1 MYFSWIIKDKL
12 AANSIPRNVE
22 DLDFIKDQKISAVVC
37 LVEDDELEIQDKE
50 NNIGIKAYENLLK
63 ERGIE
68 LLHSP
73 IKNYNAPTI
82 EQVEFI
88 LNWINQKLRE
98 GKRVMVHCRGG
109 QGRTGTIIA
118 SYLMHEY
125 GYTAEEAINFVRSLR
140 PGSIENYSQVRFL
153 RFYENYLKN
162 KHKN

>member
-88 LNWINQKLRE
+88 LNWIYQKLRE

>member
-1 MYFSWIIKDKL
+1 
-12 AANSIPRNVE
+12 
-22 DLDFIKDQKISAVVC
+22 
-37 LVEDDELEIQDKE
+37 
-50 NNIGIKAYENLLK
+50 LK